1 MSGQGILL
9 ANLTGS
15 TYPTKLTSPVNNLWV
30 RFTSDYSITAPGFS
44 IKVKAVPLT
53 DAVTTE
59 NIATTLETVSQSTT
73 SPSLSTSHY
82 TDPTVSY
89 LSEEQTLLTTMKTAS
104 TRGVSGSQEMVE
116 HSTGS
121 VQESSASSSSDML
134 FSTDTIDLTT
144 METAPTSMQLMDDA
158 HTSELVTTDTIPAT
172 SPVVSKNS
180 AHITSKD
187 TTFEMIGTVTPED
200 SSQYSTQ
207 SNLQTTITPSS
218 GSTIPLTSSD
228 TTSLPLQT
236 LTMMTETDSNKQSE
250 STLETTA
257 ESTVSLNPSDTKL
270 KTEETNVVTTEVKDE
285 VTSGTIKITHMYMQT
300 SGNPTHASYEDT
312 TLPYDSF
319 TSLTSRL
326 SSDIFHLT
334 NMETSSNPS
343 DAPNAQTSQE
353 WEEPTTFI
361 AQTLPEISEDPETP
375 PSSTSAIGASIH
387 SQTRDASTTQGTMK
401 SVSITATSS
410 DSNTALISASEAT
423 IRSTSYSTIEPNVD
437 TTESESTQLPGT
449 THPADMD
456 INLESGDSNTVQ
468 SPNYPSNYDN
478 NLDYSWYITAPLDHT
493 INIEFQELYLETG
506 YDFLRFEYES
516 SDGYSSRTS
525 IANITGTSHPSVLI
539 CPVNNVWIRFTT
551 DSSITKMGFSIV
563 VTAVATTAVPTSAT
577 ASTLLSSPTS
587 PLTETAGSL
596 LPSLSTAVAEIY
608 INLTSGNS
616 QTIQSRNYPSNY
628 DNDID
633 SAWYITAPVD
643 NTIRVDFGDF
653 NLETNYDFLVFE
665 YEPFPGSSSHI
676 TLANLTGTSYPSSLE
691 SPSNN
696 LRIHF
701 ITDYSITKTG
711 FSIGVTAISTTGML
725 LSTGA
730 TSTSQTAS
738 LTSIVNA
745 SPVEDTSYISTS
757 TDGALSSK
765 VMTMSTPVHSTLSSD
780 TMESLNSG
788 SSADMERTTSPEDF
802 NLTENFTES
811 RPDVTKSNDLAVATT
826 STSFTANM
834 AKEITSG
841 TTQQKDVLSEESTQ
855 TPKHFGSSHSFMS
868 VISEFL
874 STTEPTT
881 TSSPAVDV
889 QTTPLV
895 SRMITPNT
903 ATTSLTSQSHSP
915 TRPMSTFTEQ
925 TSDTQQTIEEIL
937 TSLTPTTSDML
948 EAAAA
953 GLTSE
958 PPSSIYSSF
967 SIMTTIPINFQTS
980 VLQTDG
986 ALVSNI
992 ITERSETVAPVSQEY
1007 VSTEL
1012 SSIASQTTPNAGTT
1026 ADSEYGTG
1034 SSSNIITE
1042 RSETVNPVSQEY
1054 VSTELSSISSQA
1066 TPNAGTTADSEDG
1079 AGSSSNIITER
1090 SETVNQ
1096 VSQEYVSTE
1105 LSSISSQ
1112 TTPNAGTTADSED
1125 GTGSTSNIITERSET
1140 VALVSQEYVSTELS
1154 SILSQTT
1161 PNAGNTADSEY
1172 GTGSSSNIIT
1182 ERSETVNPVSQEYVS
1197 TELSSTSISSQTT
1210 PNAGT
1215 TADSEDGAGSSSNII
1230 TERSETVNPV
1240 IQEYVST
1247 ELSSISSQ
1255 TTPNAGTT
1263 ADSEDGTGS
1272 SSNIITE
1279 RSETV
1284 VLVSQEYVS
1293 TESSS
1298 IASQTT
1304 PNIGTTADSED
1315 GTGSSS
1321 NIITERS
1328 ETVNPESQE
1337 FVSTVTSSILSQS
1350 TSAGN
1355 PEVSI
1360 ESTSKVAYTSSESL
1374 LGLLVNS
1381 EYATGSTPLTSKTTG
1396 IPNLGEVTYLSSRV
1410 PTRPPTLNTDSA
1422 LYDDTPFTSTP
1433 LNSMRTSMFTLQY
1446 TNRTMMK
1453 EYSLSTYQNATTV
1466 KCGKECLTHPI
1477 CDSFAINKQM
1487 NKCILGLHT
1496 AVVGHIYEE
1505 INSFIY
1511 VATIK
1516 YS

>member
-1 MSGQGILL
+1 
-9 ANLTGS
+9 
-15 TYPTKLTSPVNNLWV
+15 
-30 RFTSDYSITAPGFS
+30 
-44 IKVKAVPLT
+44 
-53 DAVTTE
+53 
-59 NIATTLETVSQSTT
+59 
-73 SPSLSTSHY
+73 
-82 TDPTVSY
+82 
-89 LSEEQTLLTTMKTAS
+89 
-104 TRGVSGSQEMVE
+104 
-116 HSTGS
+116 
-121 VQESSASSSSDML
+121 
-134 FSTDTIDLTT
+134 
-144 METAPTSMQLMDDA
+144 
-158 HTSELVTTDTIPAT
+158 
-172 SPVVSKNS
+172 
-180 AHITSKD
+180 
-187 TTFEMIGTVTPED
+187 
-200 SSQYSTQ
+200 
-207 SNLQTTITPSS
+207 
-218 GSTIPLTSSD
+218 
-228 TTSLPLQT
+228 
-236 LTMMTETDSNKQSE
+236 
-250 STLETTA
+250 
-257 ESTVSLNPSDTKL
+257 
-270 KTEETNVVTTEVKDE
+270 
-285 VTSGTIKITHMYMQT
+285 
-300 SGNPTHASYEDT
+300 
-312 TLPYDSF
+312 
-319 TSLTSRL
+319 
-326 SSDIFHLT
+326 
-334 NMETSSNPS
+334 
-343 DAPNAQTSQE
+343 
-353 WEEPTTFI
+353 
-361 AQTLPEISEDPETP
+361 
-375 PSSTSAIGASIH
+375 
-387 SQTRDASTTQGTMK
+387 
-401 SVSITATSS
+401 
-410 DSNTALISASEAT
+410 
-423 IRSTSYSTIEPNVD
+423 
-437 TTESESTQLPGT
+437 
-449 THPADMD
+449 
-456 INLESGDSNTVQ
+456 
-468 SPNYPSNYDN
+468 
-478 NLDYSWYITAPLDHT
+478 
-493 INIEFQELYLETG
+493 
-506 YDFLRFEYES
+506 
-516 SDGYSSRTS
+516 
-525 IANITGTSHPSVLI
+525 
-539 CPVNNVWIRFTT
+539 
-551 DSSITKMGFSIV
+551 
-563 VTAVATTAVPTSAT
+563 
-577 ASTLLSSPTS
+577 
-587 PLTETAGSL
+587 
-596 LPSLSTAVAEIY
+596 
-608 INLTSGNS
+608 
-616 QTIQSRNYPSNY
+616 
-628 DNDID
+628 
-633 SAWYITAPVD
+633 
-643 NTIRVDFGDF
+643 
-653 NLETNYDFLVFE
+653 
-665 YEPFPGSSSHI
+665 
-676 TLANLTGTSYPSSLE
+676 
-691 SPSNN
+691 
-696 LRIHF
+696 
-701 ITDYSITKTG
+701 
-711 FSIGVTAISTTGML
+711 
-725 LSTGA
+725 
-730 TSTSQTAS
+730 
-738 LTSIVNA
+738 
-745 SPVEDTSYISTS
+745 
-757 TDGALSSK
+757 
-765 VMTMSTPVHSTLSSD
+765 
-780 TMESLNSG
+780 MESLNSG

-811 RPDVTKSNDLAVATT
+811 RPDVTKLDDLAVATT
-826 STSFTANM
+826 STSFTANL

-855 TPKHFGSSHSFMS
+855 TPKHFGSSHSFML

-1012 SSIASQTTPNAGTT
+1012 SSIASRTTPNAGTT
-1026 ADSEYGTG
+1026 ADSEYGT
-1034 SSSNIITE
+1034 
-1042 RSETVNPVSQEY
+1042 
-1054 VSTELSSISSQA
+1054 
-1066 TPNAGTTADSEDG
+1066 
-1079 AGSSSNIITER
+1079 
-1090 SETVNQ
+1090 
-1096 VSQEYVSTE
+1096 
-1105 LSSISSQ
+1105 
-1112 TTPNAGTTADSED
+1112 
-1125 GTGSTSNIITERSET
+1125 
-1140 VALVSQEYVSTELS
+1140 
-1154 SILSQTT
+1154 
-1161 PNAGNTADSEY
+1161 
-1172 GTGSSSNIIT
+1172 
-1182 ERSETVNPVSQEYVS
+1182 
-1197 TELSSTSISSQTT
+1197 
-1210 PNAGT
+1210 
-1215 TADSEDGAGSSSNII
+1215 GSSSNII

-1446 TNRTMMK
+1446 TNRTIMK

-1505 INSFIY
+1505 MNSFIY